1 MYTFLIITT
10 HTVFSKLCYQFL
22 LLLLL
27 PTVLPI
33 ITRHP
38 ENVHVVHNTNVILQC
53 EAVGGSN
60 ITYKWTKDGAVLLSD
75 NKGSLMLESVQ
86 ESDEGAYQ
94 CVAMNSRGET
104 ATSKN
109 AILVVYGKY
118 IFLF

>member
-1 MYTFLIITT
+1 M
-10 HTVFSKLCYQFL
+10 FSTLCYQFL

-38 ENVHVVHNTNVILQC
+38 ENVHVVHNTTVILQC
-53 EAVGGSN
+53 EAVGGSS
-60 ITYKWTKDGAVLLSD
+60 ITYKWIKEDDAILLPD
-75 NKGSLMLESVQ
+75 NGGSLMLESVE

-94 CVAMNSRGET
+94 CVAMNSRGEN
-104 ATSKN
+104 ATSKS

-118 IFLF
+118 IFCSNYV